1 MKNTQIHIYN
11 MQFQI
16 GCIKGALDMS
26 RGFINTGN
34 TDAAHMNISDARRIL
49 EKLEQNLNALNAEN
63 MKGETK

>member
-1 MKNTQIHIYN
+1 

-16 GCIKGALDMS
+16 GSIKGALNMS

-34 TDAAHMNISDARRIL
+34 NDAAHMNITDALRIL
-49 EKLEQNLNALNAEN
+49 EKLEKNLNALNAEN